1 MGVVVG
7 NAVKIIGDLLARSI
21 SSSGNGG
28 LALAAGNDFDAA
40 MIDRRVQSS
49 FLRGY
54 PPSLFVPT
62 GTKRR
67 LQDRTYHIHVV
78 YKCALAMSKGMGA
91 NPLPLRIVPHPGIL
105 VVPRHGIILAG
116 RGGCDRILRG
126 QIRQQSPTEGGSD
139 GFFKKRPELLLR
151 QRNRLGDKALEKPH
165 AAAQSLRPLFP
176 LLLSV
181 LLHELFPP
189 VQQLRDF
196 FVDALDS
203 FQFGF
208 RHG

>member
-1 MGVVVG
+1 
-7 NAVKIIGDLLARSI
+7 
-21 SSSGNGG
+21 
-28 LALAAGNDFDAA
+28 
-40 MIDRRVQSS
+40 
-49 FLRGY
+49 
-54 PPSLFVPT
+54 
-62 GTKRR
+62 
-67 LQDRTYHIHVV
+67 
-78 YKCALAMSKGMGA
+78 MSKGMGA
-91 NPLPLRIVPHPGIL
+91 NPLPLPIVPLRNPGIPG
-105 VVPRHGIILAG
+105 VPDRILAG
-116 RGGCDRILRG
+116 ICGHDRILRG

-139 GFFKKRPELLLR
+139 GSFKKRPELLLR
-151 QRNRLGDKALEKPH
+151 QRNRIGDKTLEKPH
-165 AAAQSLRPLFP
+165 AAAKAFRPLFP